1 MNLCPSLVLLLFICL
16 LNTLAVSSSNPIHST
31 GDVSVNCGSSAALAA
46 QEGREWLGDLH
57 PKLSSLLQIKGS
69 SVASS
74 VIHKWISADD
84 PVPYKTGRLSSSRF
98 SYVFQVNPGQK
109 IIRLH
114 FNPAPYKGFK
124 RLKDLFDVEAGSF
137 TLLQN
142 FSASLTANSL
152 GVSSFVKE
160 FCLDIKENE
169 KLSIVF
175 SSSSSESLGTYAFIN
190 GIEIISV
197 PLALSYFH
205 KGDIGVQVIS
215 RSLLYVDN
223 MHALEIIDRVN
234 VKYDSVLSSG
244 RVHDMILL
252 MSGGTERKARKI
264 NDIRWKISV
273 DVGFKY
279 LVRLHFSELG
289 FKIAKIG
296 GVYFTVRI
304 NEMIADINIDMVKE
318 NDDEYSILSR
328 FRDYMVMM
336 KGHKE
341 DGKRDLVICLQS
353 SDEFMNGHGPIRGFE
368 ITKLSNPHNSLAS
381 PNHLPS
387 SADSTY
393 KTFQKL
399 HRLLGHRNLIA
410 TFAITLLASVN
421 IFVNTLRQILETS
434 DKEEEN
440 KPSARAKRLCR
451 RFLLDE
457 LQLAT
462 EDFSES
468 HLIGRG
474 GFGRVYKGLID
485 NGRKTV
491 ALKRQKLESHQG
503 SREFLTE
510 IETLTELRHINLV
523 SLIGYCNEHGE
534 MILVYEYMAYGTLA
548 DHLYKRSRKGEDR
561 TSLTWKQRLT
571 ICIGAG
577 RGLDYLHTG
586 HSLIHRDV
594 KASNIL
600 LDENFVAKVSDF
612 GLAKYL
618 SSSKLQQSH
627 VSTKVKGTFGYF
639 DPNYVNTG
647 KLTIK
652 SDIYA
657 FGVMLLEVLSG
668 RSAMDPRAA
677 EDEQVLTKWARENI
691 SNGNLYQIIASNL
704 RGEITDD
711 SLKAFVEVAER
722 CLHDEPKKRPTM
734 AQVVFQL
741 EFALE
746 QQGRLKCVVS
756 NGITSKV
763 DDCHH
768 SDDKTN
774 FSVSTGEM
782 TIASSDVH
790 NPSPSPPKER
800 SNSKVVNAE
809 TPPGRKEEDTISK
822 PSRFSLWDAFWNL
835 VKPSEFR
842 AAEAADKSQQIV
854 NMLPIVVPSIPV
866 DELDDKET
874 VNMLP
879 VVAPAIPG
887 DELVDKKTVNML
899 PVVAP
904 AIPGDELV
912 DKKTVNMLPVVAPAI
927 PGDELVDKQTVNML
941 PITIPGDE
949 LLDKQTINMLPIDV
963 PAIPV
968 DELKNITDTFGSQCL
983 VGVGSYGEVYRGVMK
998 NGQDAAFKKL
1008 DSRKQTNQIF
1018 LAEVSKIYSVKHKN
1032 VVELLGYCVDGG
1044 LQVLAY
1050 EFTQHGSLHEILHG
1064 QEKVK
1069 GSVVLSWTQRVKI
1082 AVGAAKGLE
1091 HIHKD
1096 SWRQFHGGISSSN
1109 ILLFD
1114 DYDVAKIDGFGLSN
1128 RAHERTYSAVHLR
1141 SYGPYFSH
1149 EARYTM
1155 NGRLSIMSDV
1165 YSFGVVLLEL
1175 LTGRKPID
1183 HSYTSLIVT
1192 WVMQFS

>member
-1 MNLCPSLVLLLFICL
+1 
-16 LNTLAVSSSNPIHST
+16 
-31 GDVSVNCGSSAALAA
+31 
-46 QEGREWLGDLH
+46 
-57 PKLSSLLQIKGS
+57 
-69 SVASS
+69 
-74 VIHKWISADD
+74 
-84 PVPYKTGRLSSSRF
+84 
-98 SYVFQVNPGQK
+98 
-109 IIRLH
+109 
-114 FNPAPYKGFK
+114 
-124 RLKDLFDVEAGSF
+124 
-137 TLLQN
+137 
-142 FSASLTANSL
+142 
-152 GVSSFVKE
+152 
-160 FCLDIKENE
+160 
-169 KLSIVF
+169 
-175 SSSSSESLGTYAFIN
+175 
-190 GIEIISV
+190 
-197 PLALSYFH
+197 
-205 KGDIGVQVIS
+205 
-215 RSLLYVDN
+215 
-223 MHALEIIDRVN
+223 
-234 VKYDSVLSSG
+234 
-244 RVHDMILL
+244 
-252 MSGGTERKARKI
+252 
-264 NDIRWKISV
+264 
-273 DVGFKY
+273 
-279 LVRLHFSELG
+279 
-289 FKIAKIG
+289 
-296 GVYFTVRI
+296 
-304 NEMIADINIDMVKE
+304 
-318 NDDEYSILSR
+318 
-328 FRDYMVMM
+328 
-336 KGHKE
+336 
-341 DGKRDLVICLQS
+341 
-353 SDEFMNGHGPIRGFE
+353 MNGHGPIRGFE

-927 PGDELVDKQTVNML
+927 PG
-941 PITIPGDE
+941 
-949 LLDKQTINMLPIDV
+949 
-963 PAIPV
+963 
-968 DELKNITDTFGSQCL
+968 
-983 VGVGSYGEVYRGVMK
+983 SYGEVYRGVMK

-1192 WVMQFS
+1192 WHEATPKPLVEEQVQRCVDPRLNGDYPLKAVAELAAIAASCVHYNEYYRPKMSIVVQALQHLLNAQI